1 MKYDLFSRRGRN
13 GDPMLPAP
21 APEGYTTAP
30 FDLNAAVPGAEV
42 ITRNGRRGRVVTHC
56 DWLNS
61 NNQLIVAIRINS
73 NFENQLR
80 YYYKTGKQAATRWP
94 EAPSD
99 LFMLVP
105 KPVPVEYWANLY
117 PCPGYAPITYLYE
130 SEEQADKGHRG
141 RNAERIGGK
150 AHKLVVG

>member
-1 MKYDLFSRRGRN
+1 MNDNFPK
-13 GDPMLPAP
+13 
-21 APEGYTTAP
+21 APEGYLVTP

-80 YYYKTGKQAATRWP
+80 YYYSTGKTGRASVSDN
-94 EAPSD
+94 ED

-105 KPVPVEYWANLY
+105 KPAPVEYWVNLY
-117 PCPGYAPITYLYE
+117 PCSGGASFGHVYE
-130 SEEQADKGHRG
+130 SEEQADKDHRG

>member
-1 MKYDLFSRRGRN
+1 MNDNFPK
-13 GDPMLPAP
+13 
-21 APEGYTTAP
+21 APEGYLVTP

-80 YYYKTGKQAATRWP
+80 YYYSTGKTGRASVSDN
-94 EAPSD
+94 ED

-105 KPVPVEYWANLY
+105 KPAPVEYWVNLY
-117 PCPGYAPITYLYE
+117 PCTGLAPFSAVYLTE
-130 SEEQADKGHRG
+130 KEADVDDR
-141 RNAERIGGK
+141 RRDAERIGGK
-150 AHKLVVG
+150 AYRLVVG

>member
-1 MKYDLFSRRGRN
+1 MNNNFPK
-13 GDPMLPAP
+13 

-80 YYYKTGKQAATRWP
+80 YYYSTGKTGRASVSDN
-94 EAPSD
+94 ED

-105 KPVPVEYWANLY
+105 KPVPVEYWVNLY
-117 PCPGYAPITYLYE
+117 PCSGCAPFSHVYE
-130 SEEQADKGHRG
+130 SEEHADKGHRG
-141 RNAERIGGK
+141 RDAERIGGK
-150 AHKLVVG
+150 AHKLTVG